1 MMERLFIT
9 VLSLSLSGSLL
20 MLPLLLCR
28 PLYRG
33 RLSKRWQYYIW
44 LVVAVRLLLP
54 FAPGAGPVGALFRE
68 ASGAS
73 ISVSGE
79 HLPPADGRIELP
91 SQGEPLSPE
100 EAAPAAGG
108 TALRGSLWMA
118 WLGVALALL
127 IRKATAYQSF
137 CAYIRAGWQPVE
149 EPEQL
154 DCLARL
160 GEKSGVRAP
169 VELCVNPLAASPLL
183 LGLRRP
189 CIVLPSSRLPEEDFC
204 HTVRHELV
212 HFQRKDLLYKW
223 LVQLIVCVHWF
234 NPLVWAMYILANRD
248 IELSCDEAVI
258 RLFGEDTKAAYARTL
273 TAMQQF

>member
-137 CAYIRAGWQPVE
+137 
-149 EPEQL
+149 
-154 DCLARL
+154 
-160 GEKSGVRAP
+160 
-169 VELCVNPLAASPLL
+169 
-183 LGLRRP
+183 
-189 CIVLPSSRLPEEDFC
+189 
-204 HTVRHELV
+204 
-212 HFQRKDLLYKW
+212 
-223 LVQLIVCVHWF
+223 
-234 NPLVWAMYILANRD
+234 
-248 IELSCDEAVI
+248 
-258 RLFGEDTKAAYARTL
+258 
-273 TAMQQF
+273 